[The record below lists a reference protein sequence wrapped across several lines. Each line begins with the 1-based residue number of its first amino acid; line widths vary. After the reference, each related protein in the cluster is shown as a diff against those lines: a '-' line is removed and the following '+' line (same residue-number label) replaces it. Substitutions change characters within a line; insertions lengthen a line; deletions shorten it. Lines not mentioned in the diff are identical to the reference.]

1 MKDNEFWRSLEEN
14 SATYNH
20 YWRRLVEMA
29 VSRFEWKNLPPTV
42 DPRFMEISLFND
54 GMCVFFKD
62 DVLGFLGLRCV
73 PSGLWNVYNI
83 PIDRRAYASNSYQKN
98 LTEENSVIIYNNFLR
113 TGSALDIREYAQRLY
128 DVERAID
135 INVMLQKTPVLI
147 QCDEKQ
153 RLTLVNLFK
162 KYEGNVP
169 FIYANKKLDLDGV
182 KTINLQVPFVAQQL
196 QSVLDREWNDAL
208 TYLGI
213 SNIAIEKK
221 ERLITDEVDRH
232 QGGVIASRNS
242 ALEARRQACRQ
253 INEMFGLDV
262 WVDFRGDVNPET
274 TTEGAGIID
283 SNGKNE

>member
-1 MKDNEFWRSLEEN
+1 MKDNEFWQSLEQN

-42 DPRFMEISLFND
+42 DPRFMEVALFND
-54 GMCVFFKD
+54 GMSLFFKD
-62 DVLGFLGLRCV
+62 DVLGFLCLRCV

-83 PIDRRAYASNSYQKN
+83 PIDRRAYASNAYQKD

-135 INVMLQKTPVLI
+135 INVMLQKTPVII

-274 TTEGAGIID
+274 TTEGAGLID
-283 SNGKNE
+283 SNGAE